1 MNDMIEAKFT
11 QVSERSLDTIT
22 AEIIT
27 ITRQTQ
33 TMILQSA
40 IEVGRRLCEAKE
52 QVPHGEWGDYLKNR
66 VDFSPS
72 SANNFM
78 RIFKEYGDDQID
90 LFGASKSQTFGNLSY
105 SKAVALFAV
114 PEEEREEFMQQNDVE
129 NISVAELKRLIAE
142 RDAELTDARR
152 EKQMAC
158 ENIELLRNELSN
170 ARRELNEKTVS
181 EQELEN
187 IRLEAQ
193 VQAECDAKAAVAGE
207 IDRIKADAEAERNKY
222 ADKAA
227 KLEAKLKK
235 AKADAAAEAEKAVA
249 AEKAKIAELEKQIN
263 EAKNADK
270 SAAKELEKA
279 RERAEQLEKKLK
291 LSDSDSTKFSLLFE
305 ELQETFNKLMGLMAK
320 IEISDAERSEK
331 LKGAL
336 RSVLKSMEERT

>member
-52 QVPHGEWGDYLKNR
+52 QVHHGEWGNYLAER
-66 VDFSPS
+66 VNFSVS
-72 SANNFM
+72 TANNFM
-78 RIFKEYGDDQID
+78 RVYKEYGDEQIN

-114 PEEEREEFMQQNDVE
+114 PEEERESFMQDNDVE
-129 NISVAELKRLIAE
+129 NISVAELKKLIAE

-158 ENIELLRNELSN
+158 ENVEFLRNELSN
-170 ARRELNEKTVS
+170 ARHELSEKTVS
-181 EQELEN
+181 EEELEN

-193 VQAECDAKAAVAGE
+193 EQAERDAKAAVAGE
-207 IDRIKADAEAERNKY
+207 IDRIKADAEAEKSKLADRN
-222 ADKAA
+222 A
-227 KLEAKLKK
+227 KLEAQLKK
-235 AKADAAAEAEKAVA
+235 VKENSAADTEKALA
-249 AEKAKIAELEKQIN
+249 AEKARIEELEKQLKEAKNSDSAAELEKV
-263 EAKNADK
+263 
-270 SAAKELEKA
+270 

-305 ELQETFNKLMGLMAK
+305 ELQEIFNKLTGLLAK
-320 IEISDAERSEK
+320 IEFSDAERAEK
-331 LKGAL
+331 FKGAL
-336 RSVLKSMEERT
+336 RSVLKSMEERA